1 MRKLFCKFIYFIDLV
16 FFHKLFILFATGIT
30 LTTLFILQLSIN
42 KLCFVRARDDSVS
55 LSFLFKSTNA
65 SVRNNGFTNCVF
77 YTEMAA
83 RKQRQLF
90 EF

>member
-1 MRKLFCKFIYFIDLV
+1 MF
-16 FFHKLFILFATGIT
+16 FFHKIFIFFATVIT

-42 KLCFVRARDDSVS
+42 KLCFERARDDSVS

-65 SVRNNGFTNCVF
+65 SVRNNEITNCEF

-90 EF
+90 EFYSWMSE